1 MTARNHDPPAV
12 TAAPQAPREHDAGP
26 PVSRTDD
33 LLATQ
38 DRLRGLLRANVLV
51 TGDLRLPVVLRHTVA
66 AAQDLL
72 GARYAA
78 LGVLGGDGGLEQFL
92 PAGLD
97 DDLAAHPVSAGFPPG
112 HPPMTGFVGVPIRIG
127 EQIFGHLYLTDR
139 SRRGQFTA
147 EDEQLAIALAA
158 AAGAAIVNAQR
169 FAESEQRRRWLT
181 ASGELTEVLLSGAVT
196 QPATFIAQHAAV
208 AAEAGFAIMWGSHEA
223 GQAVVT
229 GVGGA
234 LAANLMNRTAP
245 LADCPAGPAI
255 LTGQPALVHGD
266 GREAAAV
273 LLGADIGPLIVVPL
287 AAGGKIRGALGLG
300 RLATAP
306 EFTGSDLAMAAS
318 FASHAAVALEL
329 AEARADQI
337 TLAQVED
344 HDRIAAELHDHVI
357 QELFA
362 LGMKLQGHVS
372 RGDLVTAQQING
384 YVGSLD
390 EIISKIRT
398 SIFGLRQSRSIPGG
412 LHARL
417 LEIVEEHAPQLGFTA
432 GIRFAGPLGPTADA
446 ALTQDILA
454 VTREALSNC
463 ARHAHA
469 SAVTISLAQ
478 EGGLITLDITDNGRG
493 LGVPARS
500 SGLSNMRHRAERNG
514 GTLQL
519 TTPSAGGTHLTWTG
533 LERRKSGRPRRAATG
548 PA

>member
-245 LADCPAGPAI
+245 LADCPAGQAI